1 MFKDTIDGGG
11 DLEIA
16 SNIEMVG
23 SCCRVLWFAT
33 EEGFSNVFPSNINII
48 KIYIRS
54 KVRI

>member
-23 SCCRVLWFAT
+23 SCCKVVWFAT
-33 EEGFSNVFPSNINII
+33 GEGFSNVFPSNINII
-48 KIYIRS
+48 IKI
-54 KVRI
+54 